1 MPGTGK
7 TTVFSALSCQ
17 KVEPQYLGFD
27 TKPHRAM
34 VTIPDPRLEE
44 VGKLAKSK
52 RTVHNTIEFVDIPG
66 FNPAVT
72 DRKLVTAM
80 LEHYRRCD
88 ALALVVNLFDPAQAA
103 GAGSGMRNL
112 LDELVLLDLVIA
124 EGSAHRLE
132 KAAHLKADHESEERF
147 KLLGRI
153 ISQLEEGT
161 PVRRMSFDEHQQKL
175 IREYAFFSGQ
185 PVVVVANVS
194 DNDIPKALNEI
205 TGMGKVLSVADEE
218 QLETVQLSATL
229 QVELCAMEEAEALE
243 FMAEFGVTELA
254 VPKLI
259 HACFESL
266 DLITF
271 YTATEK
277 ECRAWSLRRGGSAQ
291 EAAGVV
297 HTDMARGFIRAE
309 TVAGDDY
316 VQYGGLTGAKAAGKM
331 RLEGKDYLVDDGEV
345 LYIRF
350 NI

>member
-1 MPGTGK
+1 MPGAGK

-17 KVEPQYLGFD
+17 QVEPQYLGFD
-27 TKPHRAM
+27 VKPHRAT
-34 VTIPDPRLEE
+34 VTIPDKRLEE
-44 VGKLAKSK
+44 VGALAKSK

-103 GAGSGMRNL
+103 AAGAGMRNL
-112 LDELVLLDLVIA
+112 LDELVLIDLVIA
-124 EGSAHRLE
+124 EGSARRLE
-132 KAAHLKADHESEERF
+132 KAARMKADRDSEERF
-147 KLLGRI
+147 KLLQRI
-153 ISQLEEGT
+153 IGELEEGT
-161 PVRRMSFDEHQQKL
+161 PVRRMTFDVNEHRL

-185 PVVVVANVS
+185 PVVVVVNVRDS
-194 DNDIPKALNEI
+194 DIPKALNEI
-205 TGMGKVLSVADEE
+205 AGMGKVLAVADEE
-218 QLETVQLSATL
+218 QLESVQLSATL
-229 QVELCAMEEAEALE
+229 QVELCAMDEAEALE
-243 FMAEFGVTELA
+243 YMAEFGVSELA

-259 HACFESL
+259 RACFESL

-277 ECRAWSLRRGGSAQ
+277 ECRAWSLQRGATAH

-297 HTDMARGFIRAE
+297 HSDMARGFIRAE

-316 VQYGGLTGAKAAGKM
+316 VQYGGLAGAKTAGKM
-331 RLEGKDYLVDDGEV
+331 RLEGKDYVVADGDV